1 MLLKEFDVLH
11 STLQAEIN
19 FTEFTHVHSL
29 FLGNNDKVLKQ
40 KSTIQPRKFNNL
52 FKDKK
57 LQHDPEKILLNY
69 SGYVL
74 SEAEKYLLLKHLNFS
89 ILPKKLNHAD

>member
-19 FTEFTHVHSL
+19 FTEFTHVSSL
-29 FLGNNDKVLKQ
+29 FLGHNDKVLKQ
-40 KSTIQPRKFNNL
+40 KSNIQPRKFNNL